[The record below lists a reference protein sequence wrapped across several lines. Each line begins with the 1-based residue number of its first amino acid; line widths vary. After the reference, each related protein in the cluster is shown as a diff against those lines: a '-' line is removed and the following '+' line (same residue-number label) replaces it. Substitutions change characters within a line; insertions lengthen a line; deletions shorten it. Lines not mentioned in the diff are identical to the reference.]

1 MFYRVMAVIPF
12 TNQDEANDFYHD
24 CELALPK
31 GSTINPDTPQEEK
44 GTIIL
49 EKCYHDEQEPK
60 PCEIIAQA
68 ETD

>member
-1 MFYRVMAVIPF
+1 MFFRVIAIIPF

-31 GSTINPDTPQEEK
+31 GSTINPGRDNQEK
-44 GTIIL
+44 GTILL
-49 EKCYHDEQEPK
+49 EACYHDEEEPK
-60 PCEIIAQA
+60 GCETIAEA